1 MVNSPKFKED
11 LLYFLSVYK
20 WNILASTSE
29 PALQVTDKVFHDAHS
44 LQCPAIPSTL
54 LSPVLDRSTIQV
66 QKFNEYI
73 N

>member
-11 LLYFLSVYK
+11 LLYFLSVYT

-29 PALQVTDKVFHDAHS
+29 PALHVTDQVFHETHS

-54 LSPVLDRSTIQV
+54 SPVLYRSAIQV